1 MSLRYK
7 PYKDK
12 LAVFGD
18 RKKYGVIMK
27 NLGGRWNS
35 RMGGEA
41 GWNIPTKMVNRSISN
56 PTNHSNPNRNPL

>member
-18 RKKYGVIMK
+18 RKKYGIIMK

-41 GWNIPTKMVNRSISN
+41 GWNIPKNKEGELKKLIK
-56 PTNHSNPNRNPL
+56 